1 MLQVVPEPGRP
12 LCGFCSWLSLS
23 AFAHY
28 CGWLSQLPGVFCGTT
43 LRSQALPSGSRMER
57 SKMAEIGFKQDRLHA
72 LHVPRIAL
80 KTRLTVVAAT
90 ALVAICAHIAVPLG
104 FTPVPVTMQTFAVL
118 LLGLLFSPG
127 AAFACLALYLAEGA
141 AGLPVFSPHGPGGI
155 AQLLGPTGGYLLS
168 YPFAAALTSLLY
180 RRGRRS
186 FLTALT
192 AAGLGSMV
200 ILAAGATWLGVLTHL
215 KFSVV
220 FAQSV
225 APFLPGDAVKI
236 LAATACVSILGS
248 FGNDSRDRVL

>member
-1 MLQVVPEPGRP
+1 
-12 LCGFCSWLSLS
+12 
-23 AFAHY
+23 
-28 CGWLSQLPGVFCGTT
+28 
-43 LRSQALPSGSRMER
+43 
-57 SKMAEIGFKQDRLHA
+57 MAEIGFKQDSLPA
-72 LHVPRIAL
+72 LPVPRFAW
-80 KTRLTVVAAT
+80 KSRLTVVAAT
-90 ALVAICAHIAVPLG
+90 ALVAICAHIAIPLG

-141 AGLPVFSPHGPGGI
+141 IGLPVFSPHGPGGI
-155 AQLLGPTGGYLLS
+155 AQLLGPTGGYLIS

-192 AAGLGSMV
+192 AAGLGSVV
-200 ILAAGATWLGVLTHL
+200 ILAVGGLWLGLLTHL
-215 KFSVV
+215 KFSVI

-248 FGNDSRDRVL
+248 FGNGSRDQVL